1 MTILLALVPISLIL
15 LGLAIYAFVWA
26 VRNGQ
31 YDDLDTPALDI
42 LVDDAAPALRMLERE
57 RSDARGIDAC
67 NINACNID
75 AGNIEACNIEAR
87 TTEVRKDD
95 ADGCDGA

>member
-1 MTILLALVPISLIL
+1 MNILLALVPISLIL

-42 LVDDAAPALRMLERE
+42 LVDRPP
-57 RSDARGIDAC
+57 
-67 NINACNID
+67 
-75 AGNIEACNIEAR
+75 EAR
-87 TTEVRKDD
+87 PQSERVAASEPNVDATSAEAATTDD
-95 ADGCDGA
+95 DRHA

>member
-1 MTILLALVPISLIL
+1 MNILLALVPISLIL

-42 LVDDAAPALRMLERE
+42 LVDRPP
-57 RSDARGIDAC
+57 
-67 NINACNID
+67 
-75 AGNIEACNIEAR
+75 EAR
-87 TTEVRKDD
+87 PENERAAASETSADEASASVASTGDD
-95 ADGCDGA
+95 DRHA

>member
-1 MTILLALVPISLIL
+1 MNSLLALVPISLIL

-42 LVDDAAPALRMLERE
+42 LVDDAAPSLHTHDHER
-57 RSDARGIDAC
+57 ID
-67 NINACNID
+67 
-75 AGNIEACNIEAR
+75 
-87 TTEVRKDD
+87 THTDD
-95 ADGCDGA
+95 ADARDDA

>member
-1 MTILLALVPISLIL
+1 MNILLALVPISLIL

-42 LVDDAAPALRMLERE
+42 LVDRPP
-57 RSDARGIDAC
+57 
-67 NINACNID
+67 
-75 AGNIEACNIEAR
+75 EAR
-87 TTEVRKDD
+87 PESERAAASETSADEASADAPSTGDD
-95 ADGCDGA
+95 DRHA

>member
-1 MTILLALVPISLIL
+1 MNILLALVPISLIL

-42 LVDDAAPALRMLERE
+42 LTDSAAPSPRTQQHER
-57 RSDARGIDAC
+57 
-67 NINACNID
+67 
-75 AGNIEACNIEAR
+75 IEAR
-87 TTEVRKDD
+87 AEVANARADDGRDGDPRDVDGRDD
-95 ADGCDGA
+95 A

>member
-1 MTILLALVPISLIL
+1 MNILLALVPISLIL

-42 LVDDAAPALRMLERE
+42 LVDRPP
-57 RSDARGIDAC
+57 
-67 NINACNID
+67 
-75 AGNIEACNIEAR
+75 EAR
-87 TTEVRKDD
+87 PESERAAASETSADEASAGAASTDD
-95 ADGCDGA
+95 DDRHA